1 MYSRNSVLDLKLEN
15 DKATEATIR
24 DKVKSFVHL
33 RTEMKVPNKKPLPL
47 DPYLLA
53 SQRKVRTKGKFEIQK
68 IIKTNNG

>member
-1 MYSRNSVLDLKLEN
+1 
-15 DKATEATIR
+15 
-24 DKVKSFVHL
+24 
-33 RTEMKVPNKKPLPL
+33 MKVPNKKPLPL